1 MRPVRQA
8 RSVIPRL
15 LLLLIAAL
23 ACGDGTASQTGAA
36 EEGSV
41 GDQVARGEHYYQNVC
56 IACHSGDP
64 NVDGTLGPALAGT
77 PLEVVEAKVMRGEYP
92 EGYAPKRDTATM
104 PRFEFLGPELANIT
118 AYLAS
123 VEKGS

>member
-1 MRPVRQA
+1 
-8 RSVIPRL
+8 
-15 LLLLIAAL
+15 
-23 ACGDGTASQTGAA
+23 
-36 EEGSV
+36 
-41 GDQVARGEHYYQNVC
+41 
-56 IACHSGDP
+56 
-64 NVDGTLGPALAGT
+64 VDGTLGPALAGT